1 MSPHKQ
7 MAVTSD
13 QREKKKIT
21 HAQVSLGLCTK
32 FEVEEGKET
41 GHCKQKKQNVI
52 YRELTP
58 EKNAVS
64 YDIAWS

>member
-1 MSPHKQ
+1 MSPHKW
-7 MAVTSD
+7 MTNF
-13 QREKKKIT
+13 RLERKKIT
-21 HAQVSLGLCTK
+21 HAQVNLGLCTK